1 MTTINDNTVSPALLN
16 SMNTSKAAAATST
29 GATDSAGATQDRFM
43 KLLITQMKNQDPLN
57 PLDNAQ
63 VTSQLAQLS
72 TVTGIDKL
80 NATMGTL
87 KDSYQSSQALQAT
100 SLIGHGVL
108 VPGSTTNLADG
119 KAVLGM
125 DLPGAADAVSVTI
138 RDGSGN
144 VVRKIDLGAQAA
156 GTLPLGWDG
165 KTDKGAAAAGGQ
177 YSFDVSATS
186 AGAKLNATTLSYDQ
200 VGSVSTGAS
209 GTRLNLNGG
218 GSAALSD
225 VREII

>member
-16 SMNTSKAAAATST
+16 SMNTSKAAAAT
-29 GATDSAGATQDRFM
+29 ATDSAGATQDRFM
-43 KLLITQMKNQDPLN
+43 KLLITQMKNQDPMN

-108 VPGSTTNLADG
+108 VPGNSTVLADG

-144 VVRKIDLGAQAA
+144 VVRKMDLGAQAA

-165 KTDKGAAAAGGQ
+165 KTDKGAAAASGQ
-177 YSFDVSATS
+177 YSFEVSASS
-186 AGAKLNATTLSYDQ
+186 AGSALKATTLSYDE

-209 GTRLNLNGG
+209 GTKLNLKGG
-218 GSAALSD
+218 SSAALAD

>member
-16 SMNTSKAAAATST
+16 AMNSSKASAA
-29 GATDSAGATQDRFM
+29 SAEGIAGTQDRFM

-80 NATMGTL
+80 NTAMGAL

-100 SLIGHGVL
+100 GLIGHGVL
-108 VPGSTTNLADG
+108 VPGSTANLADG

-144 VVRKIDLGAQAA
+144 VVRKMDLGAQAA

-165 KTDKGAAAAGGQ
+165 KTDKGAAAASGQ
-177 YSFDVSATS
+177 YSFEVSASS
-186 AGAKLNATTLSYDQ
+186 AGSKLTVTTLSYDE

-209 GTRLNLNGG
+209 GTKLNLKGG
-218 GSAALSD
+218 SSAALAD

>member
-1 MTTINDNTVSPALLN
+1 MTTINDNAVSPALLA
-16 SMNTSKAAAATST
+16 SMNTTKPAAAGS
-29 GATDSAGATQDRFM
+29 TDSASATQDRFM

-57 PLDNAQ
+57 PMDNAQ

-72 TVTGIDKL
+72 TVSGIDKL
-80 NATMGTL
+80 NTTMGTL

-108 VPGSTTNLADG
+108 VPGSTANLADG

-125 DLPGAADAVSVTI
+125 DLPGAADKVTVTI

-144 VVRKIDLGAQAA
+144 AIRKIELGPQAA

-165 KTDKGAAAAGGQ
+165 KTDKGAAAANGQ

-186 AGAKLNATTLSYDQ
+186 AGAAIKATTLSYDQ
-200 VGSVSTGAS
+200 VGSVSTGAA
-209 GTRLNLNGG
+209 GTKLNLTGG
-218 GSAALSD
+218 GSAALAD

>member
-1 MTTINDNTVSPALLN
+1 MTTINDNAVSPALLA
-16 SMNTSKAAAATST
+16 SMNSSKPAAASA
-29 GATDSAGATQDRFM
+29 DSASATQDRFM

-72 TVTGIDKL
+72 TVSGIDKL

-100 SLIGHGVL
+100 GLIGHGVL
-108 VPGSTTNLADG
+108 VPGSTTNLANG

-125 DLPGAADAVSVTI
+125 DLPGAADKLTVTI

-144 VVRKIDLGAQAA
+144 AIRKIELGPQAA

-165 KTDKGAAAAGGQ
+165 KTDKGAAAANGQ

-186 AGAKLNATTLSYDQ
+186 AGAAIKATTLSYDQ
-200 VGSVSTGAS
+200 VGSVSTGAA
-209 GTRLNLNGG
+209 GTRLNLTGG
-218 GSAALSD
+218 GSAALAD

>member
-1 MTTINDNTVSPALLN
+1 MTTINDNAVSPALLN
-16 SMNTSKAAAATST
+16 SMNTAKAAATS
-29 GATDSAGATQDRFM
+29 ATDSAGATQDRFM

-108 VPGSTTNLADG
+108 VPGNSVNLADG

-125 DLPGAADAVSVTI
+125 DLPGAADAVSVAI
-138 RDGSGN
+138 RDSAGN

-165 KTDKGAAAAGGQ
+165 KTDKGAAAASGQ
-177 YSFDVSATS
+177 YSFEVNATS
-186 AGAKLNATTLSYDQ
+186 AGSALKVTTLSYDQ

-218 GSAALSD
+218 GSATIAD

>member
-1 MTTINDNTVSPALLN
+1 MTTINDNSVSPALLN
-16 SMNTSKAAAATST
+16 SMNTGKAAAAAS
-29 GATDSAGATQDRFM
+29 ATDTAGATQDRFM

-87 KDSYQSSQALQAT
+87 KDSYQSSQTLQAA

-108 VPGSTTNLADG
+108 VPGNTADLADG

-125 DLPGAADAVSVTI
+125 DLPGAADAVTVTI
-138 RDGSGN
+138 RDASGN
-144 VVRKIDLGAQAA
+144 VVRKLDLGAQAA

-165 KTDKGAAAAGGQ
+165 KTDKGAAAASGE
-177 YSFDVSATS
+177 YSFDVKATS
-186 AGAKLNATTLSYDQ
+186 AGKALNVTTLSYGQ

-209 GTRLNLNGG
+209 GTRLNLAGG
-218 GSAALSD
+218 GSATLAE

>member
-1 MTTINDNTVSPALLN
+1 MTTISDNPVSPALLN
-16 SMNTSKAAAATST
+16 SMNTSKPAAVA
-29 GATDSAGATQDRFM
+29 GADTASATQDRFM

-108 VPGSTTNLADG
+108 VPGSTTNLAGG

-138 RDGSGN
+138 RDGSGK
-144 VVRKIDLGAQAA
+144 VVRKMDLGPQAA
-156 GTLPLGWDG
+156 GTLPLAWDG
-165 KTDKGAAAAGGQ
+165 KTDKGAAAASGQ
-177 YSFDVSATS
+177 YSFEVSATS
-186 AGAKLNATTLSYDQ
+186 AGAALKPTTLSYDQ

-209 GTRLNLNGG
+209 GTKLNLSGG

>member
-1 MTTINDNTVSPALLN
+1 MTTISDNPVSPALLN
-16 SMNTSKAAAATST
+16 SMNASKPAAAA
-29 GATDSAGATQDRFM
+29 GADTASATQDRFM

-108 VPGSTTNLADG
+108 VPGNTTKLADG

-125 DLPGAADAVSVTI
+125 DLPG
-138 RDGSGN
+138 
-144 VVRKIDLGAQAA
+144 
-156 GTLPLGWDG
+156 WDG
-165 KTDKGAAAAGGQ
+165 KTDKGAAAASGQ
-177 YSFDVSATS
+177 YSFEVSATS
-186 AGAKLNATTLSYDQ
+186 AGAALKPTTLSYDQ

-209 GTRLNLNGG
+209 GTRLNLSGG

>member
-1 MTTINDNTVSPALLN
+1 MTTISENTVSPALLN
-16 SMNTSKAAAATST
+16 SMNTGKAAATT
-29 GATDSAGATQDRFM
+29 ATDSAGATQDRFM

-57 PLDNAQ
+57 PMDNAQ

-72 TVTGIDKL
+72 TVSGIDKL
-80 NATMGTL
+80 NTTMGTL

-125 DLPGAADAVSVTI
+125 DLPGAADKGTVTI

-144 VVRKIDLGAQAA
+144 AIRTIELGPQAA

-165 KTDKGAAAAGGQ
+165 KSDKGAAAANGQ

-186 AGAKLNATTLSYDQ
+186 AGAAITATTLSYDQ
-200 VGSVSTGAS
+200 VGSVSTGAA
-209 GTRLNLNGG
+209 GTKLNLTGG
-218 GSAALSD
+218 GSAALAD

>member
-1 MTTINDNTVSPALLN
+1 VTTISDNPVSPALLN
-16 SMNTSKAAAATST
+16 SMNTSKPAAAA
-29 GATDSAGATQDRFM
+29 GADTAGATQDRFM

-108 VPGSTTNLADG
+108 VPGNTTNLADG

-138 RDGSGN
+138 RDGAGT
-144 VVRKIDLGAQAA
+144 VVRKLDLGPQAA
-156 GTLPLGWDG
+156 GTLPVGWDG
-165 KTDKGAAAAGGQ
+165 KTDKGAAAASGQ
-177 YSFDVSATS
+177 YSFEVSATS
-186 AGAKLNATTLSYDQ
+186 AGAALKPTTLSYDQ

-209 GTRLNLNGG
+209 GTKLNLSGG

>member
-1 MTTINDNTVSPALLN
+1 MTTISDNPVSPALLN
-16 SMNTSKAAAATST
+16 SMNTSKPAAAAST
-29 GATDSAGATQDRFM
+29 DTAGATQDRFM

-100 SLIGHGVL
+100 GLIGHGVL

-125 DLPGAADAVSVTI
+125 DLPGAADAVTVTI

-144 VVRKIDLGAQAA
+144 VVRKMDLGPQVA

-165 KTDKGAAAAGGQ
+165 KTDKGAAAASGK
-177 YSFDVSATS
+177 YSFEVRATS
-186 AGAKLNATTLSYDQ
+186 AGKALKPTTLSYDQ
-200 VGSVSTGAS
+200 VGSVSTGAA
-209 GTRLNLNGG
+209 GTKLNLSGG
-218 GSAALSD
+218 GSAALAD

>member
-1 MTTINDNTVSPALLN
+1 MTTINDNAVSPALLA
-16 SMNTSKAAAATST
+16 SMNTTKPAAAGSA
-29 GATDSAGATQDRFM
+29 DSASATQDRFM

-57 PLDNAQ
+57 PMDNAQ

-72 TVTGIDKL
+72 TVSGIDKL
-80 NATMGTL
+80 NTTMGTL

-125 DLPGAADAVSVTI
+125 DLPGAADKVTVTI

-144 VVRKIDLGAQAA
+144 AIRKIELGPQAA

-165 KTDKGAAAAGGQ
+165 KTDKGAVAANGQ

-186 AGAKLNATTLSYDQ
+186 AGAAIKATTLSYDQ
-200 VGSVSTGAS
+200 VGSVSTGAA
-209 GTRLNLNGG
+209 GTKLNLTGG
-218 GSAALSD
+218 GSAALAD

>member
-1 MTTINDNTVSPALLN
+1 MTTINDNAVSPALLN
-16 SMNTSKAAAATST
+16 SMNTAKAASTTS
-29 GATDSAGATQDRFM
+29 ADSASATQDRFM

-57 PLDNAQ
+57 PMDNAQ

-72 TVTGIDKL
+72 TVSGIDKL

-108 VPGSTTNLADG
+108 VPGSTANLADG

-125 DLPGAADAVSVTI
+125 DLPGAADKVTVTI

-144 VVRKIDLGAQAA
+144 AIRKIELGPQAA

-165 KTDKGAAAAGGQ
+165 MTDKGAAAASGQ

-186 AGAKLNATTLSYDQ
+186 AGAAIKATTLSYDQ
-200 VGSVSTGAS
+200 VGSVSTGAA
-209 GTRLNLNGG
+209 GTKLNLTGG
-218 GSAALSD
+218 GSAALAD

>member
-16 SMNTSKAAAATST
+16 SMNTSKPAAAS
-29 GATDSAGATQDRFM
+29 GADTAGATQDRFM

-72 TVTGIDKL
+72 TVSGIDKL
-80 NATMGTL
+80 NAAMGAL

-108 VPGSTTNLADG
+108 VPGNTTNLADG

-138 RDGSGN
+138 RDSAGA
-144 VVRKIDLGAQAA
+144 VVRKISLGAQAA

-165 KTDKGAAAAGGQ
+165 KTDKGAAAADGK

-186 AGAKLNATTLSYDQ
+186 AGSALKAATLSYDQ

-209 GTRLNLNGG
+209 GTKLNLSGG
-218 GSAALSD
+218 GSAALAD

>member
-1 MTTINDNTVSPALLN
+1 MTTISDNTVSPALLN
-16 SMNTSKAAAATST
+16 TMNTSKAAATT
-29 GATDSAGATQDRFM
+29 ATDSASATQDRFM
-43 KLLITQMKNQDPLN
+43 KLLITQMKNQDPMN

-144 VVRKIDLGAQAA
+144 VVRKMDLGAQAA
-156 GTLPLGWDG
+156 GTLPVAWDG
-165 KTDKGAAAAGGQ
+165 KTDKGAAAASGQ
-177 YSFDVSATS
+177 YSFEVSATS
-186 AGAKLNATTLSYDQ
+186 AGTALKPTTLSYDT

-209 GTRLNLNGG
+209 GTKLNLNGG
-218 GSAALSD
+218 GAAALAD

>member
-1 MTTINDNTVSPALLN
+1 
-16 SMNTSKAAAATST
+16 
-29 GATDSAGATQDRFM
+29 
-43 KLLITQMKNQDPLN
+43 
-57 PLDNAQ
+57 
-63 VTSQLAQLS
+63 
-72 TVTGIDKL
+72 
-80 NATMGTL
+80 
-87 KDSYQSSQALQAT
+87 
-100 SLIGHGVL
+100 
-108 VPGSTTNLADG
+108 
-119 KAVLGM
+119 M
-125 DLPGAADAVSVTI
+125 DLPGAADALSVTI

-144 VVRKIDLGAQAA
+144 VVRKMDLGPQAA

-165 KTDKGAAAAGGQ
+165 RTDKGAAAASGQ

-186 AGAKLNATTLSYDQ
+186 AGKALKVTTLSYEQ

>member
-16 SMNTSKAAAATST
+16 AMNTSKTAATTS
-29 GATDSAGATQDRFM
+29 TDSASATQDRFM

-80 NATMGTL
+80 NATMGSMM
-87 KDSYQSSQALQAT
+87 DSYQSSQALQAT

-108 VPGSTTNLADG
+108 VPGSTTSLADG

-138 RDGSGN
+138 RDSAGN
-144 VVRKIDLGAQAA
+144 AVRKIDLGAQAA

-165 KTDKGAAAAGGQ
+165 KTDKGVTAANGQ
-177 YSFDVSATS
+177 YSFEVSASS
-186 AGAKLNATTLSYDQ
+186 AGSKLSVTTLSYDQ
-200 VGSVSTGAS
+200 VGSVSTGAA

-218 GSAALSD
+218 GTVALTD

>member
-1 MTTINDNTVSPALLN
+1 MTTINDNAVSPALLA
-16 SMNTSKAAAATST
+16 SMNTTKPAAAGSA
-29 GATDSAGATQDRFM
+29 DSASATQDRFM

-57 PLDNAQ
+57 PMDNAQ

-72 TVTGIDKL
+72 TVSGIDKL
-80 NATMGTL
+80 NTTMGTL

-108 VPGSTTNLADG
+108 VPGSTANLADG

-125 DLPGAADAVSVTI
+125 DLPGAADKVTVTI

-144 VVRKIDLGAQAA
+144 AIRKIELGPQAA

-165 KTDKGAAAAGGQ
+165 KTDKGAAAANGQ

-186 AGAKLNATTLSYDQ
+186 AGAAIKATTLSYDQ
-200 VGSVSTGAS
+200 VGSVSTGAA
-209 GTRLNLNGG
+209 GTKLNLTGG
-218 GSAALSD
+218 GSAALAD

>member
-1 MTTINDNTVSPALLN
+1 MTTINDNAVSPALLA
-16 SMNTSKAAAATST
+16 SMNTTKPAAAGNA
-29 GATDSAGATQDRFM
+29 DSASATQDRFM

-57 PLDNAQ
+57 PMDNAQ

-72 TVTGIDKL
+72 TVSGIDKL
-80 NATMGTL
+80 NVTMGTL

-108 VPGSTTNLADG
+108 VPGSTTKLADG
-119 KAVLGM
+119 KAVLGL
-125 DLPGAADAVSVTI
+125 DLPGAADKVTVTV

-144 VVRKIDLGAQAA
+144 AIRKIELGPQAA

-165 KTDKGAAAAGGQ
+165 KTDKGAAAANGQ

-186 AGAKLNATTLSYDQ
+186 AGAAIKATTLSYDQ
-200 VGSVSTGAS
+200 VGSVSTGAA
-209 GTRLNLNGG
+209 GTKLNLTGG
-218 GSAALSD
+218 GSAALAD

>member
-1 MTTINDNTVSPALLN
+1 MTTISDNTVSPALLN
-16 SMNTSKAAAATST
+16 TMNTSKAAATTAT
-29 GATDSAGATQDRFM
+29 GADTTSATQDRFM

-72 TVTGIDKL
+72 TVSGIDKL

-108 VPGSTTNLADG
+108 VPGSTTNLTDG

-125 DLPGAADAVSVTI
+125 DLPGAADKVTVTI

-144 VVRKIDLGAQAA
+144 AIRKIEMGPQAA

-165 KTDKGAAAAGGQ
+165 KTDKGVAAANGQ

-186 AGAKLNATTLSYDQ
+186 AGAAIKATTLSYDQ
-200 VGSVSTGAS
+200 VGSVSTNAS
-209 GTRLNLNGG
+209 GTKLNLTGG
-218 GSAALSD
+218 GSAALAD

>member
-16 SMNTSKAAAATST
+16 SMNTSKAAAAT
-29 GATDSAGATQDRFM
+29 ATDSAGATQDRFM

-108 VPGSTTNLADG
+108 VPGNSAVLADG

-144 VVRKIDLGAQAA
+144 VVRKMDLGAQAA

-165 KTDKGAAAAGGQ
+165 KTDKGAAAASGQ
-177 YSFDVSATS
+177 YSFEVSASS
-186 AGAKLNATTLSYDQ
+186 AGSALKATTLSYDE

-209 GTRLNLNGG
+209 GTKLNLKGG
-218 GSAALSD
+218 SSAALAD

>member
-1 MTTINDNTVSPALLN
+1 MTTINDNAVSPALLA
-16 SMNTSKAAAATST
+16 SMNTTKPAAAGSA
-29 GATDSAGATQDRFM
+29 DSASATRDRFM

-57 PLDNAQ
+57 PMDNAQ

-72 TVTGIDKL
+72 TVSGIDKL
-80 NATMGTL
+80 NTTMGTL

-108 VPGSTTNLADG
+108 VPGSTANLADG

-125 DLPGAADAVSVTI
+125 DLPGAADKVTVTI

-144 VVRKIDLGAQAA
+144 AIRKIELGPQAA

-165 KTDKGAAAAGGQ
+165 KTDKGAAAANGQ

-186 AGAKLNATTLSYDQ
+186 AGAAIKATTLSYDQ
-200 VGSVSTGAS
+200 VGSVSTGAA
-209 GTRLNLNGG
+209 GTKLNLTGG
-218 GSAALSD
+218 GSAALAD

>member
-16 SMNTSKAAAATST
+16 SMNTSKAAATSAT
-29 GATDSAGATQDRFM
+29 GADSVGATQDRFM

-100 SLIGHGVL
+100 GLIGHGVL
-108 VPGSTTNLADG
+108 VPGSTTKLADG

-138 RDGSGN
+138 RDSAGN
-144 VVRKIDLGAQAA
+144 VVQKLDLGAQEA

-165 KTDKGAAAAGGQ
+165 KTDKGAAAANGQ
-177 YSFDVSATS
+177 YSFEVSASS
-186 AGAKLNATTLSYDQ
+186 AGSKLKVTTLSYDQ
-200 VGSVSTGAS
+200 VGSVSTGAA
-209 GTRLNLNGG
+209 GTRLNLTGG
-218 GSAALSD
+218 GSAALAD